1 MDDPRW
7 KLMESCQNFLAKARP
22 YLRFPPPSEADFRN
36 FRRKLSSRFISGDG
50 IEIGALHE
58 PLTVA
63 SRARVRYVD
72 RMSVADLRTHYPELS
87 NQPLVP
93 VDIYDDGEKLRSIGD
108 DSFDFVI
115 ANHMLEHC
123 EDPLTALSTFLRV
136 VRPGGVIY
144 LAIPDKRFT
153 FDVSREVTS
162 IAHVLRDHHDG
173 PQGSREEHYLDWVR
187 NVNHKPEREVRAE
200 CDALMKMQYS
210 IHFHVWTLS
219 GFASLLRYCRRQL
232 RMPFKLEMLKPNQFE
247 VIAILRKTDSRVTR
261 NLVA

>member
-1 MDDPRW
+1 MDDLRW
-7 KLMESCQNFLAKARP
+7 KLTESCQVFLSKVRP
-22 YLRFPPPSEADFRN
+22 RLGLPPPSEADFRS
-36 FRRKLSSRFISGDG
+36 FRRTLSARFISGDG

-58 PLTVA
+58 PLGV
-63 SRARVRYVD
+63 SNRARVRYVD

-87 NQPLVP
+87 SQPLVP
-93 VDIYDDGEKLRSIGD
+93 IDILDDGEKLSSIGD
-108 DSFDFVI
+108 ECVDFVI

-136 VRPGGVIY
+136 ARPGGVIY

-162 IAHVLRDHHDG
+162 IAHVLRDHHEG
-173 PQGSREEHYLDWVR
+173 PQCSREEHYLDWVR
-187 NVNHKPEREVRAE
+187 NVNHKPESEVRAE
-200 CDALMKMQYS
+200 CDVLMNMQYS

-232 RMPFKLEMLKPNQFE
+232 RMPFKLELFKPNQFE
-247 VIAILRKTDSRVTR
+247 VIAILRKQVSG
-261 NLVA
+261 

>member
-1 MDDPRW
+1 MDDLRW
-7 KLMESCQNFLAKARP
+7 RLTESCQAFLSKVRP
-22 YLRFPPPSEADFRN
+22 RLRLPPPSEAEFRN
-36 FRRKLSSRFISGDG
+36 FRRTLSARFISGDG

-58 PLTVA
+58 PLGI
-63 SRARVRYVD
+63 SNRARVRYVD

-93 VDIYDDGEKLRSIGD
+93 IDILDDGEKLSSIGD
-108 DSFDFVI
+108 DCVDFVI

-162 IAHVLRDHHDG
+162 IAHVLRDHLEG
-173 PQGSREEHYLDWVR
+173 PQCSREEHYLDWVR
-187 NVNHKPEREVRAE
+187 KVNHKPESEVRAE
-200 CDALMKMQYS
+200 CEVLMKMQYS

-219 GFASLLRYCRRQL
+219 GFASLLRYCRRRL
-232 RMPFKLEMLKPNQFE
+232 KMPFKLELFKPNQFE
-247 VIAILRKTDSRVTR
+247 VIAILRKQA
-261 NLVA
+261 LG